1 MILFHKS
8 HKVGVSKGR
17 NRETGTDPFVIP
29 RENHVKEITMQD
41 RNKTTQKSFAELWMD
56 GFREVAEAR
65 AEAADHGVD
74 VSF

>member
-1 MILFHKS
+1 
-8 HKVGVSKGR
+8 
-17 NRETGTDPFVIP
+17 
-29 RENHVKEITMQD
+29 MQD

-56 GFREVAEAR
+56 GVREVAEAR